1 MLPIPLDSN
10 LSLSFWRS
18 CHSMKTLSFSYC
30 ILLKLF
36 ITILIR
42 HFLITCTFQYYHL
55 FPVIQNKEME
65 DWSHHSPRF
74 YTDAHLFDF
83 KKILLEL
90 RNLFLP
96 HFFYSNNK
104 QPLWHYINSKKIFA
118 FRPSEHIKTF
128 ALAFSKIVC
137 TLKNTSKA
145 LKRPFHYFLR
155 QWECN
160 LKHLSLIWN
169 DRIFFFPIAEST
181 KMLIKYSKHVTCAM
195 FWV

>member
-10 LSLSFWRS
+10 LNLSFWRS

-90 RNLFLP
+90 NLFLP

-104 QPLWHYINSKKIFA
+104 QPLWHYINSKKYLHVDPLSILNLLPLLFQ
-118 FRPSEHIKTF
+118 K
-128 ALAFSKIVC
+128 
-137 TLKNTSKA
+137 
-145 LKRPFHYFLR
+145 YFV
-155 QWECN
+155 
-160 LKHLSLIWN
+160 H
-169 DRIFFFPIAEST
+169 
-181 KMLIKYSKHVTCAM
+181 
-195 FWV
+195 